1 MSDEQKTEKEPAE
14 ETVAAI
20 LEEEDRYY
28 IEQGVINGVW

>member
-1 MSDEQKTEKEPAE
+1 MTNEPKTEEEPTE
-14 ETVAAI
+14 EEIQRI

>member
-1 MSDEQKTEKEPAE
+1 MNEPKTEE
-14 ETVAAI
+14 ELTEEEIERI